1 MLVFVKGSPE
11 AIRALSSSST
21 LPALFDATL
30 RNASR
35 SGKYQIAIAYKE
47 FNLAG
52 TYIAEVHR
60 DDVEKSLTFA
70 GCVNFQ
76 NAMKED
82 TPPVLR
88 ELKEGNVLVAMITGN
103 SVLTGI
109 CIARESGIIG

>member
-11 AIRALSSSST
+11 AIRTLSSSST

-30 RNASR
+30 RNASSTR
-35 SGKYQIAIAYKE
+35 SGIYQIAIAHKE
-47 FNLAG
+47 FDLAG

-70 GCVNFQ
+70 
-76 NAMKED
+76 
-82 TPPVLR
+82 
-88 ELKEGNVLVAMITGN
+88 KEGNVLLAMITGK